1 MTLLPPLPAQT
12 APHCNPPSLPPRF
25 LLYLSTAC
33 NGSPQQSA
41 SDVLLPVLA
50 CITAPAQ
57 SNRATAPDTSAGS
70 DTSNASS
77 PSAAG
82 AAADGG
88 EQVKGEA
95 TAAAAVDLDSAVES
109 DVGGSDAVE
118 SAGRAASGGAEEAT
132 ASSAGLQQDE
142 GRSEGGGEGG
152 KAREVDADAGG
163 ERGEGGE
170 EGAGEGVGRVEGA
183 RPQVLWSMFFKQRL
197 VDASALQ
204 VGRCCGAVGCTMQLD
219 VPCFELCDA
228 VSCAMR

>member
-142 GRSEGGGEGG
+142 GRSEGGGGG
-152 KAREVDADAGG
+152 GG
-163 ERGEGGE
+163 GP
-170 EGAGEGVGRVEGA
+170 GA

-204 VGRCCGAVGCTMQLD
+204 VGRCCGAVGCTMQLA